1 MEETKKTVETT
12 AEETAAKQTTEQVTE
27 QAASTVETAAAEDK
41 AVKNEPK
48 KEKKP
53 SWFKRHWKVIFNVG
67 GAIVTGICGYLVAKK
82 FDTEVTDS
90 SEADIVDENGNTIK
104 VTRQDFSDG
113 SRAYWV
119 NSDQ

>member
-12 AEETAAKQTTEQVTE
+12 AEETVTKQETE
-27 QAASTVETAAAEDK
+27 QAASTVETATAEDT

-53 SWFKRHWKVIFNVG
+53 SWFKRHWKTILGVG
-67 GAIVTGICGYLVAKK
+67 GSIVTGICGYLVVKK
-82 FDTEVTDS
+82 FDTGVTAG
-90 SEADIVDENGNTIK
+90 SETDIVDENGNHIK

-113 SRAYWV
+113 GRAYWV
-119 NSDQ
+119 NNDQ